1 MNDDLWKAM
10 QGSLPCLDVSS
21 GCVRSLQD
29 KAIANNVTL
38 KEMDKAVEEI
48 NNRIN
53 EARKTN
59 QKTVTLGIFRPV
71 VQAYLKVDTPAATAA
86 NPNPQPR
93 GFFSRILN
101 VFRNPL
107 GVVDEVLGLIGIP
120 LFEGVTNTNSEA
132 NRNSIAIADLQT
144 KVAQLQKG
152 RAELAEKIRDSV
164 QTQVLD
170 FDAAAREFQLSQ
182 ELAKRGSQR
191 LQIIQ
196 LNYKFGEGTSESYL
210 AQLSA
215 QDEKKGSTLRAWT
228 RMRSQ
233 LERIKLIVL
242 ETPET

>member
-10 QGSLPCLDVSS
+10 RGSLPCLDVSS
-21 GCVRSLQD
+21 SCVRSLQD
-29 KAIANNVTL
+29 KAIANNRTL
-38 KEMDKAVEEI
+38 KEIDKSIEEI
-48 NNRIN
+48 NTKIA

-59 QKTVTLGIFRPV
+59 QKAVTLGIFRPV
-71 VQAYLKVDTPAATAA
+71 VQAYLKVDTPAATAT

-101 VFRNPL
+101 IFRNPL
-107 GVVDEVLGLIGIP
+107 DIVDEVLGLIGIP
-120 LFEGVTNTNSEA
+120 LFEGATNTNAEA

-144 KVAQLQKG
+144 KVAALQKG
-152 RAELAEKIRDSV
+152 RADLAEKIRDSV

-170 FDAAAREFQLSQ
+170 FDTSAREFQLSQ

-191 LQIIQ
+191 LAIIQ

-210 AQLSA
+210 NQLA
-215 QDEKKGSTLRAWT
+215 AMDEKKGSTLRAWT
-228 RMRSQ
+228 KMRSQ

-242 ETPET
+242 EIPET